1 MSQRKKKLTA
11 ISAEK
16 MAILAEKGLHK
27 ARLSNAE
34 KIALAEGALD
44 EFYNIKE
51 SIKTPAS
58 PIDRKTIDNI
68 MATFFPPIGKSAD
81 NAVMMDISVEMNQ
94 TPMRVLKNS
103 IGWLPASPVFAQ
115 RGEDPDKISF
125 YREVGKFTAHLEIS
139 KGCDRQSCVSVTLTE
154 KSKRKTSFEA
164 TLFQNGI
171 CVESVHVTKNSFASF
186 SGILPGAYSLSISTK
201 KGEILSVNIRLE
213 E

>member
-51 SIKTPAS
+51 SIKTTGS
-58 PIDRKTIDNI
+58 PIDRKTIVYI
-68 MATFFPPIGKSAD
+68 MGTFFPPIGKSAD
-81 NAVMMDISVEMNQ
+81 NAFIVDISVEIKQ
-94 TPMRVLKNS
+94 TPMKVLKNS

-115 RGEDPDKISF
+115 R
-125 YREVGKFTAHLEIS
+125 
-139 KGCDRQSCVSVTLTE
+139 
-154 KSKRKTSFEA
+154 
-164 TLFQNGI
+164 
-171 CVESVHVTKNSFASF
+171 
-186 SGILPGAYSLSISTK
+186 
-201 KGEILSVNIRLE
+201 
-213 E
+213 